1 MTRFL
6 WTTLAF
12 MKMAEGSGGQ
22 PPRKAFFRRPWI
34 SPGGDPRPEEIR
46 AALDRVVASDVLRH
60 SPQLVAVL
68 RFIVEATLRG
78 ESDRV
83 KGHTIAVEALGR
95 GEDFDPQVDPI
106 VRVEAR
112 RLRRAL
118 ERYYAGPGATDQVII
133 ELPRGQYVP
142 TFRRCL
148 LQPGPIRRRLA
159 AAIPRAWRVS
169 LAAFVLILIGTTV
182 LAETGFRSG
191 LQGIPPPVS
200 RLSCGSAMALL
211 TQWPNAF
218 PRALLPIQRA
228 RASFSRPARVR
239 TGPSPVV
246 PAAFSLRR
254 SGGS

>member
-118 ERYYAGPGATDQVII
+118 ATG
-133 ELPRGQYVP
+133 RGS
-142 TFRRCL
+142 TRL
-148 LQPGPIRRRLA
+148 L
-159 AAIPRAWRVS
+159 RA
-169 LAAFVLILIGTTV
+169 TV
-182 LAETGFRSG
+182 LT
-191 LQGIPPPVS
+191 
-200 RLSCGSAMALL
+200 
-211 TQWPNAF
+211 
-218 PRALLPIQRA
+218 
-228 RASFSRPARVR
+228 R
-239 TGPSPVV
+239 TT
-246 PAAFSLRR
+246 
-254 SGGS
+254 